1 MSIQSLCV
9 CVCVCV
15 CVGMEKSFHSLP
27 VSGSYVKSEA
37 GTVGSVGG
45 DETNSMT
52 DSGPVF
58 TTGKAQEG
66 GFPCSQVLPCRLLDV
81 SLLCGVPTGKPSGAK
96 KG

>member
-1 MSIQSLCV
+1 
-9 CVCVCV
+9 
-15 CVGMEKSFHSLP
+15 MEKSFHSLP

-37 GTVGSVGG
+37 GAVGSVRE

-66 GFPCSQVLPCRLLDV
+66 GLPRPMQTPGHLAAAW
-81 SLLCGVPTGKPSGAK
+81 SPNRQASGAK